1 MKSFSDLP
9 AISVSKTFVKQP
21 QHVMPLLT
29 HAHTNWARWPVA
41 FILQLGKKP
50 THTYFLS
57 FASNPGIEN
66 VMIDGNGSFIN
77 NKETTETKNQTE
89 KKIGLRTKTKSK
101 RFQTNFQIL

>member
-1 MKSFSDLP
+1 MESFSDLP

-29 HAHTNWARWPVA
+29 HTHTNWARWPVA

-57 FASNPGIEN
+57 FASNPRIEN
-66 VMIDGNGSFIN
+66 VILDWNGSFIN
-77 NKETTETKNQTE
+77 KKKQKQKQKNQTE
-89 KKIGLRTKTKSK
+89 KNREKKKKKNRIKEIS
-101 RFQTNFQIL
+101 N